1 MGKVEVFSAGIW
13 NLIERTYNQI
23 ISFGLNIFL
32 ARLLFPSDYGMI
44 GMIAIF
50 IAISTSFVEGG
61 FINALIQKQDRS
73 EDDFSTTFYFN
84 ISIAIVFYLILFFSA
99 PFVSLFYNEI
109 QLTNVMRVVS
119 LSIIFN
125 AFSIV
130 PRTKI
135 AINLDFKKQA
145 TITSIAITTSG
156 IISIILAYKGVGVW
170 ALVFQSISVSFLNA
184 LFLALSVKWRP
195 KLNFSIKGFKE
206 LFSFGSK
213 LLISNLIDRIFRNIN
228 YLIIGKFYS
237 AAQLGFYTRAEQFSQ
252 LPSSNIAGVIQSVT
266 FPKMCEIQNN
276 NLLLRASY
284 IRYIKIAAFLTF
296 PILLF
301 LSFYAK
307 PLIIAVL
314 TEKWIMSAPLLSLLS
329 IVSLLYPIN
338 FLNMNLLMAKRKT
351 TIYLKLELIKKGL
364 IIIMLIITVRFG
376 ITAIIYGQILVAI
389 ISLYINSYYTD
400 KIIDYGFFKQLNDLF
415 PLFLVALF
423 SVIISYFLTNVF
435 INNLLKVA
443 TGLLIMPTIYFSFFY
458 LTNLKNIKKEF
469 DQLIWQIKNR

>member
-145 TITSIAITTSG
+145 TITSIAITTS
-156 IISIILAYKGVGVW
+156 
-170 ALVFQSISVSFLNA
+170 
-184 LFLALSVKWRP
+184 
-195 KLNFSIKGFKE
+195 
-206 LFSFGSK
+206 
-213 LLISNLIDRIFRNIN
+213 
-228 YLIIGKFYS
+228 
-237 AAQLGFYTRAEQFSQ
+237 
-252 LPSSNIAGVIQSVT
+252 
-266 FPKMCEIQNN
+266 
-276 NLLLRASY
+276 
-284 IRYIKIAAFLTF
+284 
-296 PILLF
+296 
-301 LSFYAK
+301 
-307 PLIIAVL
+307 
-314 TEKWIMSAPLLSLLS
+314 
-329 IVSLLYPIN
+329 
-338 FLNMNLLMAKRKT
+338 
-351 TIYLKLELIKKGL
+351 
-364 IIIMLIITVRFG
+364 RF
-376 ITAIIYGQILVAI
+376 
-389 ISLYINSYYTD
+389 
-400 KIIDYGFFKQLNDLF
+400 
-415 PLFLVALF
+415 
-423 SVIISYFLTNVF
+423 
-435 INNLLKVA
+435 
-443 TGLLIMPTIYFSFFY
+443 
-458 LTNLKNIKKEF
+458 
-469 DQLIWQIKNR
+469 